1 MGTPGRV
8 QGDSLAHR
16 NFRDI
21 FRDIFHD
28 IFPDIFLDNI
38 DGPGKI
44 APVAMTG
51 LKTPQRHRMLCT
63 VNYAQAAVNQGG
75 IGLRGDFD
83 EHLRRYI
90 PNPEATDRSHQGGL
104 LSSTDRI
111 TDRKVCC

>member
-1 MGTPGRV
+1 M
-8 QGDSLAHR
+8 
-16 NFRDI
+16 
-21 FRDIFHD
+21 
-28 IFPDIFLDNI
+28 FPDIFLDNI

-75 IGLRGDFD
+75 IGFRGDFD

-90 PNPEATDRSHQGGL
+90 PNPEATDRSHQEGL
-104 LSSTDRI
+104 LSSKDWI